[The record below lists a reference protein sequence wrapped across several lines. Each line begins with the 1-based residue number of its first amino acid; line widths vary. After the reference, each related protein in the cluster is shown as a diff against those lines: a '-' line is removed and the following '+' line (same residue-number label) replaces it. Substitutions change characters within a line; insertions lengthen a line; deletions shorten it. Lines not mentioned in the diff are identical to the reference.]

1 MIIFVHSTPNSINT
15 KINLTKMKKVT
26 AVCCTYRRFKCVERA
41 MNCFLA
47 QDYPNKELII
57 YNTDVQNPYTTI
69 LPTNHS
75 LYDPYEAA
83 ILKDINIVIV
93 NENIDSVTKEP
104 YTNVGAIRR
113 DALTHATGDYYIC
126 WDDDDIY
133 LPYFMRQ
140 GIDMMQKSL
149 LPTFKPA
156 KSFFYS
162 GDSLRLVQN
171 TLEASVISDINKI
184 REHGFLLETG
194 SEGLGW
200 YTKLRDSREL
210 DENCKE
216 YLPHYCFN
224 WNDGFEMNA
233 THKQSGDIDN
243 PNNFSNHKECSKD
256 ICTGGISIYSKEQMR
271 SIYDI
276 YFNYILNDAEMDK
289 ELIEKYLIPN
299 L

>member
-1 MIIFVHSTPNSINT
+1 MIIFVHNTQNSINT
-15 KINLTKMKKVT
+15 KINLTRMKKVS
-26 AVCCTYRRFKCVERA
+26 AVCCTYRRYKCVEKVI
-41 MNCFLA
+41 NFFIS
-47 QDYPNKELII
+47 QDYDNKELIVF
-57 YNTDVQNPYTTI
+57 NTDEKNPYIQTDELTE
-69 LPTNHS
+69 LGV
-75 LYDPYEAA
+75 
-83 ILKDINIVIV
+83 KFINCST
-93 NENIDSVTKEP
+93 DYVTKLE

-126 WDDDDIY
+126 WDDDDVY

-200 YTKLRDSREL
+200 YTKLRDSKEL

-224 WNDGFEMNA
+224 WNDGFEMDA

-243 PNNFSNHKECSKD
+243 PNNFSNHKECSND
-256 ICTGGISIYSKEQMR
+256 ICTGSISIYSKEKMR

-276 YFNYILNDAEMDK
+276 YFNYILNDTEMDK
-289 ELIEKYLIPN
+289 ELIEKYLKPN